1 MKFFKTT
8 VFMVLLCA
16 SWLAGVPS
24 LAMAEEAQKPA
35 ESQEAL
41 KGYDDWHVLLNPY
54 GWLFGLQGDVTA
66 RGRSAPVDIT
76 VLDTLNLLADVDA
89 LFMGRFEVSKGPW
102 GLLFDTAFV
111 QMQEG
116 AERRRDIQIPIF
128 TRPIPLR
135 GRVNVISAI
144 GITEGALSYDVYTS
158 SHLVDNMPDLILEA
172 LAGARYTYLFTEV
185 HASLQGPRRIL
196 AINGESTKDWVDP
209 FVGGHVQWRPA
220 ANWMLGFRTDVGGF
234 TLNSDV
240 ALQFNAEVTYR
251 LNRWWLINGGYR
263 ALYTD
268 YQTGSGKDKF
278 AYNMWMHGPWMGVAL
293 EF

>member
-1 MKFFKTT
+1 
-8 VFMVLLCA
+8 
-16 SWLAGVPS
+16 
-24 LAMAEEAQKPA
+24 MAEEAQKPA
-35 ESQEAL
+35 ESKETL
-41 KGYDDWHVLLNPY
+41 SGYNDWHVLLNPY
-54 GWLFGLQGDVTA
+54 GWIFALQGDITV
-66 RGRSAPVDIT
+66 RGRSAPVDVT
-76 VLDTLNLLADVDA
+76 VLDTLELLDDVQA

-102 GLLFDTAFV
+102 GLLFDTAGV
-111 QMQEG
+111 QMRAE
-116 AERRRDIQIPIF
+116 AERGRDIQIPIF

-135 GRVNVISAI
+135 GRVSVTSVI
-144 GITEGALSYDVYTS
+144 GVTEGSLSYDVYTS

-172 LAGARYTYLFTEV
+172 LAGARYTFLYSRV

-196 AINGESTKDWVDP
+196 TLNVVGSGTQDWVDP

-240 ALQFNAEVTYR
+240 ALQFNAEVAYR

-268 YQTGSGKDKF
+268 YETGSGRDKF
-278 AYNMWMHGPWMGVAL
+278 AYNMWMHGPWLGVAL